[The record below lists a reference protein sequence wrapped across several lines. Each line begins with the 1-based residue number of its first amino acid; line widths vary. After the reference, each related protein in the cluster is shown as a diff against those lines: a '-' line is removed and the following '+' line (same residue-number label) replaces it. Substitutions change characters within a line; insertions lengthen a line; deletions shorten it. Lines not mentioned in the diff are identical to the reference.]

1 MSAEGAKVCESGFI
15 PMPEFERSFMCRER
29 RMRCAVF
36 DMNRGLDSER
46 PIPIAKI
53 RINEKC
59 AGYAGECE
67 IAAFRDAVLTW
78 RIGDGLFVGNAGG
91 FAIGLEFALD
101 EFRGIVDA
109 EEGDFFVAKV
119 LCDRAKL
126 VEAIRRL
133 IPGGDEEKGN
143 ITRVT
148 TNKQNEIFK
157 ASIARRKRT
166 TNVTMNSFDAAC
178 SAVRGD

>member
-1 MSAEGAKVCESGFI
+1 MSAKGAKVCESGFI
-15 PMPEFERSFMCRER
+15 PMPEFERSFVCRER
-29 RMRCAVF
+29 RMRRAVF

-46 PIPIAKI
+46 PIPIAKV
-53 RINEKC
+53 RIDEKC

-67 IAAFRDAVLTW
+67 IAAFRDTVLTW
-78 RIGDGLFVGNAGG
+78 RIRDSLFVGNAGG
-91 FAIGLEFALD
+91 FAIGLKFSLD

-109 EEGDFFVAKV
+109 EGGDFFMAKV
-119 LCDRAKL
+119 LRDRAKL

-133 IPGGDEEKGN
+133 IPGGDEEEGN

-157 ASIARRKRT
+157 ASIARRKGT
-166 TNVTMNSFDAAC
+166 TNVTMDSFDAAC
-178 SAVRGD
+178 SAVRSG

>member
-15 PMPEFERSFMCRER
+15 PMPEFERSFVCRER
-29 RMRCAVF
+29 RMRRAVF

-46 PIPIAKI
+46 PIPIAKV
-53 RINEKC
+53 RIDEKC

-67 IAAFRDAVLTW
+67 IAAFRDTVLTW
-78 RIGDGLFVGNAGG
+78 RIRDSLFVGNAGG
-91 FAIGLEFALD
+91 FAIGLKFSLD

-109 EEGDFFVAKV
+109 EGGDFFMAKV
-119 LCDRAKL
+119 LRDRAKL

-133 IPGGDEEKGN
+133 IPGGDEEEGN

-157 ASIARRKRT
+157 ASIARRKGT
-166 TNVTMNSFDAAC
+166 TNVTMDSFDAAC
-178 SAVRGD
+178 SAVRSG

>member
-15 PMPEFERSFMCRER
+15 PMPEFERSFVCRER
-29 RMRCAVF
+29 RMRRAVF

-46 PIPIAKI
+46 PIPIAKV
-53 RINEKC
+53 RIDEKC

-67 IAAFRDAVLTW
+67 IAAFRDTVLTW
-78 RIGDGLFVGNAGG
+78 RIRDSLFVGNAGG
-91 FAIGLEFALD
+91 FAIGLKFSLD

-109 EEGDFFVAKV
+109 EGGDFFMAKV

-133 IPGGDEEKGN
+133 IPGGDEEEGN

-157 ASIARRKRT
+157 ASIARRKGT
-166 TNVTMNSFDAAC
+166 TNVTMDSFDAAC
-178 SAVRGD
+178 SAVRSD

>member
-15 PMPEFERSFMCRER
+15 PMPEFERSFVCRER
-29 RMRCAVF
+29 RMRRAVF

-46 PIPIAKI
+46 PIPIAEV
-53 RINEKC
+53 RVNEKC
-59 AGYAGECE
+59 TGYAGECE
-67 IAAFRDAVLTW
+67 IAAFRDTVLTW
-78 RIGDGLFVGNAGG
+78 RIRDSLFVGNAGG
-91 FAIGLEFALD
+91 FAIGLKFSLD

-109 EEGDFFVAKV
+109 EEGDFFMAKV

-133 IPGGDEEKGN
+133 IPGGDEEEGN

-157 ASIARRKRT
+157 ASIARRKGT
-166 TNVTMNSFDAAC
+166 TNVTMDSFDAAC
-178 SAVRGD
+178 SAVRSG